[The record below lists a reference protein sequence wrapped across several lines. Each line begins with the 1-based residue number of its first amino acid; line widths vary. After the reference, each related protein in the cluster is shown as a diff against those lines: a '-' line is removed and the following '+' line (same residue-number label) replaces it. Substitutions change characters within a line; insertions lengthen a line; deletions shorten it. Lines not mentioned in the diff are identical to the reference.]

1 MRNRLSVSPEEAA
14 NRIDKLI
21 NRGEKLLDE
30 AQTAGTHDSW
40 VEWTHALERWHALG
54 KAAIATTFE
63 GTDEADEFYDAATIG
78 IHRQIGQTNGETFTY
93 QQESIGAALNTLR
106 SLKERLE
113 FAAPPPSVLG
123 KHRAG
128 TAEEASSNASR
139 VTEEDKVFVVHG
151 RNTIARDGMFDFLRA
166 IRLHPIDWSEAVRLT
181 GKGSPYIGEVL
192 DAAFAEARAV
202 VVLMTP
208 DEVAYL
214 RNEYAYRPD
223 ERDLQP
229 SGQPRPNVL
238 FEAGMALGRDADRTI
253 MLQLGDLRE
262 FSDVAGR
269 HAIRLDGGAA
279 DRKEIAARLETAGC
293 RIDLSGEDWK
303 TAGDL
308 TPPPSPDLG
317 APAAVGATTPQPSDD
332 ETLRVT
338 AHHTRTGGAGEGLLT
353 LTNDGSA
360 DLLDLRFELP
370 EEAGTSFYV
379 FAELPVTVFPAG
391 ARVSFMTAR
400 TMGQVSDHF
409 ELPITARTADGTQ
422 VATKAF
428 VNLAT

>member
-14 NRIDKLI
+14 SRIDKLI
-21 NRGEKLLDE
+21 DRGETLLGE
-30 AQTAGTHDSW
+30 AKTAVTHDSW

-63 GTDEADEFYDAATIG
+63 GTDEADEFYEAATLG
-78 IHRQIGQTNGETFTY
+78 IYRQIGQTDGETFAY

-113 FAAPPPSVLG
+113 FAAPPPSVMG
-123 KHRAG
+123 EHRAG
-128 TAEEASSNASR
+128 TAETATDDSG
-139 VTEEDKVFVVHG
+139 VTEDKIFVVHG
-151 RNTIARDGMFDFLRA
+151 RNTVARDGMFDFLRA
-166 IRLHPIDWSEAVRLT
+166 ISLHPIDWSEAVKLT

-192 DAAFAEARAV
+192 DAAFVEARAV

-223 ERDLQP
+223 ESDLQP

-253 MLQLGDLRE
+253 MVQLGDLRE

-269 HAIRLDGGAA
+269 HAIRLDGGVAG
-279 DRKEIAARLETAGC
+279 RREIAARLETAGC
-293 RIDLSGEDWK
+293 RVDLSGDGWK
-303 TAGDL
+303 TAGEL
-308 TPPPSPDLG
+308 TPPPSPDLA

-332 ETLRVT
+332 ATLRVT
-338 AHHTRTGGAGEGLLT
+338 AHHARTGGGQGLLT
-353 LTNDGSA
+353 LTNDGSV

-370 EEAGTSFYV
+370 EEAGTSFHV
-379 FAELPVTVFPAG
+379 FAELPVTFFPAG
-391 ARVSFMTAR
+391 AKVGFSTAR
-400 TMGQVSDHF
+400 TMGQGSDHF
-409 ELPITARTADGTQ
+409 ELPITARTADGKQ
-422 VATKAF
+422 VATRAF
-428 VNLAT
+428 VNLVT

>member
-1 MRNRLSVSPEEAA
+1 MHTFLTTDERVLVWNEHDASYWPADDPERDLRKVLGDADHFKVLTDLGFKPTVGLLPIAHRLAGSTPRSSIPAGMEARRGGSDKTASGGPLPRPSVPAVSP
-14 NRIDKLI
+14 
-21 NRGEKLLDE
+21 
-30 AQTAGTHDSW
+30 AGPA
-40 VEWTHALERWHALG
+40 VM
-54 KAAIATTFE
+54 
-63 GTDEADEFYDAATIG
+63 
-78 IHRQIGQTNGETFTY
+78 
-93 QQESIGAALNTLR
+93 
-106 SLKERLE
+106 
-113 FAAPPPSVLG
+113 G

-128 TAEEASSNASR
+128 TVEAESSDDYR

-151 RNTIARDGMFDFLRA
+151 RNTVARDGMFDFLRA

-214 RNEYAYRPD
+214 RTEYAYRPD
-223 ERDLQP
+223 ESDLQP

-238 FEAGMALGRDADRTI
+238 FEAGMALGRDAARTI
-253 MLQLGDLRE
+253 MVQLGDLRE

-269 HAIRLDGGAA
+269 HAIRLDGGVAG
-279 DRKEIAARLETAGC
+279 REEIAARLETAGC
-293 RIDLSGEDWK
+293 RIDLGGEGWR

-317 APAAVGATTPQPSDD
+317 EPAAVGATIPQPSDD
-332 ETLRVT
+332 QTLRVT
-338 AHHTRTGGAGEGLLT
+338 AYHARTDGAGGGLLT
-353 LTNDGSA
+353 LTNDGSV

-370 EEAGTSFYV
+370 EEAGTSFHV

-391 ARVSFMTAR
+391 ARVSFITAR
-400 TMGQVSDHF
+400 TMGQGSDHF
-409 ELPITARTADGTQ
+409 ELPITARTADGKQ

-428 VNLAT
+428 VNLVT

>member
-14 NRIDKLI
+14 NRIDTLI
-21 NRGEKLLDE
+21 DRGETLFDE
-30 AQTAGTHDSW
+30 ARTVVTPDTW

-54 KAAIATTFE
+54 KAALATTFL
-63 GTDEADEFYDAATIG
+63 GTDEADEFYAAATIG
-78 IHRQIGQTNGETFTY
+78 IFRQVGQPDDETFAY
-93 QQESIGAALNTLR
+93 QQESIAAALNTLR

-113 FAAPPPSVLG
+113 FADPPLSVAAM
-123 KHRAG
+123 HRAG
-128 TAEEASSNASR
+128 TAEASTSAASGM
-139 VTEEDKVFVVHG
+139 TGEDKIFVVHG
-151 RNTIARDGMFDFLRA
+151 RNTVARDGMFDFLRA
-166 IRLHPIDWSEAVRLT
+166 IRLHPIDWSEAVKLT

-214 RNEYAYRPD
+214 RNEYAYKPD

-253 MLQLGDLRE
+253 MVQLGELRE

-269 HAIRLDGGAA
+269 HAIRLDGSVAG
-279 DRKEIAARLETAGC
+279 RREIAARLETAGC
-293 RIDLSGEDWK
+293 RIDLSAEGWK

-308 TPPPSPDLG
+308 TPPPSPDLQ
-317 APAAVGATTPQPSDD
+317 APAAVGATIPQPSDD

-338 AHHTRTGGAGEGLLT
+338 ARHARGGEAGKGVLT
-353 LTNDGSA
+353 LTNEGSV

-370 EEAGTSFYV
+370 EEAGTSFHV

-391 ARVSFMTAR
+391 ASVGFITAR
-400 TMGQVSDHF
+400 TMGQGSDHF
-409 ELPITARTADGTQ
+409 ELPITARTADGKQ

-428 VNLAT
+428 VNLVT